1 MASWGLPGNWWL
13 AVASTIGGVAK
24 RLNKETK
31 DEEMNELVKENWKK
45 NSNNNK
51 KETSLQ
57 LIHHGVNTKHYN
69 HAGTVT

>member
-1 MASWGLPGNWWL
+1 
-13 AVASTIGGVAK
+13 
-24 RLNKETK
+24 
-31 DEEMNELVKENWKK
+31 MNELK
-45 NSNNNK
+45 NKNNNNNK